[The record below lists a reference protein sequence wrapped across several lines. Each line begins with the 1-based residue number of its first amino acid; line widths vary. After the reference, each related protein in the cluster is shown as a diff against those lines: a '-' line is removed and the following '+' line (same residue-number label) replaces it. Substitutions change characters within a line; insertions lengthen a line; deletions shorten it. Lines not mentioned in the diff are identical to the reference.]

1 MDNSDWKRYALS
13 AGYRYQRTVERW
25 LKEPTIPVIVVRY
38 EDLVKDTRL
47 QLQRMLEFLQYPY
60 TKERLD
66 CVVNHQVET
75 FHRKHDREFDP
86 FTARQRQSLLNV
98 MKAIEPLLNKH
109 GTSYSD
115 MFEFSQ

>member
-1 MDNSDWKRYALS
+1 MDWKRYAIS
-13 AGYRYQRTVERW
+13 AAYRYQRTVERW
-25 LKEPTIPVIVVRY
+25 LKEPTIPTIVVRY
-38 EDLVKDTRL
+38 EDLVTDTRT

-66 CVVNHQVET
+66 CVINHQVET
-75 FHRKHDREFDP
+75 FHRKHNHEFDP
-86 FTARQRQSLLNV
+86 FTTRQRQKLHDV

-115 MFEFSQ
+115 MYNFSQ